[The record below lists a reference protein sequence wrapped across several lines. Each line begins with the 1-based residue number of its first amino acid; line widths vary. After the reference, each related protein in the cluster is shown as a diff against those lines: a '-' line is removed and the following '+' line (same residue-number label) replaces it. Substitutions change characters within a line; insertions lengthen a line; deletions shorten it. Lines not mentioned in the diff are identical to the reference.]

1 MLASIVPAAVG
12 HTGKQTAL
20 RGSIYILRDDKDAD
34 TASLCDT
41 QMDTRIH
48 KSAREELVDF
58 SEEVMET

>member
-20 RGSIYILRDDKDAD
+20 RGSIYILRDDKDA
-34 TASLCDT
+34 LCDT
-41 QMDTRIH
+41 QKGTRIH
-48 KSAREELVDF
+48 KSTREELVDF